1 MVGVDGV
8 RVVAAHE
15 HRFRDGTLQVLTGA
29 AQRCVQTR
37 KRVGEKRRHG
47 TLLGVRADLLVVEAR
62 ENRDAAI
69 VLGGEERFERG
80 VCAGQVV
87 EFRGGGELARG
98 APDAWLLTVDE
109 EQVARDDVALG
120 DSQLVGDYRVEGG
133 FAKRAC
139 GEERAEVD
147 LAIRR
152 ELLVDVALDMRR
164 HAGDERERL
173 GRFVQAAFH
182 AIAAFHHHAA
192 RNSEGPIEP
201 RVVDGAAVHL
211 HIESL
216 RFAWPCELGV

>member
-15 HRFRDGTLQVLTGA
+15 HRFRDGTPQVLTGA
-29 AQRCVQTR
+29 AQCRVQAR
-37 KRVGEKRRHG
+37 KRVGEKSRHG
-47 TLLGVRADLLVVEAR
+47 ALFGVRADLLVVKAR
-62 ENRDAAI
+62 EDRDAAI

-98 APDAWLLTVDE
+98 APDARLLAVDE

-152 ELLVDVALDMRR
+152 KLLVDVALDMRR

-173 GRFVQAAFH
+173 GRFVQEAFH